1 MPLRA
6 DSESVHERDHSTFRV
21 HWSVVATPMSA
32 RGVDPRSN
40 LTVGPEIPDTTPARY
55 QSVLDASARA
65 ARHLTWSDRTARG
78 RWLAALAD
86 RLEASQ
92 AQLVTLADQETA
104 LGQPRLEGELRRTT
118 SQLRLFADVV
128 RDGGY
133 LQATW
138 DRPDPSTTPPRPDLR
153 SFGLPIG
160 PVAIWPASNFPFAFG
175 NLGTDTASALAAGCP
190 VLVKS
195 HPAHPATSS
204 ALGVIALAALSDAG
218 APDGT
223 FAVLHGE
230 DVGRILVSDS
240 RVRAGAFTGS
250 IRAGRLLF
258 DLACRRD
265 APIPFY
271 AEMGSTN
278 PVYVLPKAAGER
290 PGEIAKGLVSSIT
303 LGVGQFCTKPGIVF
317 VPKASTITAEVA
329 LLVHE
334 CEPAPMLTNGLR
346 SGFQSVLEQI
356 ASRPGVEV
364 LATGTTATARNG
376 AWVTPTL
383 ARMPMDLFLVDHR
396 DVAVECFGPFV
407 LLVEY
412 DEPDELL
419 QAAELTEGGLTA
431 TVHAEPDDV
440 ANGLWPRLF
449 GAIVERAGRIVWN
462 GWPTGVAVGWAIHH
476 GGPYPATTST
486 STSVG
491 AHAIARFVRTVC
503 FQDFPDHLLPA
514 ELRATNPQS
523 VPRRVGEISQTER

>member
-195 HPAHPATSS
+195 SGPPRD
-204 ALGVIALAALSDAG
+204 VIG
-218 APDGT
+218 
-223 FAVLHGE
+223 
-230 DVGRILVSDS
+230 S
-240 RVRAGAFTGS
+240 RRNRARRPLRRR
-250 IRAGRLLF
+250 RAGRHLRRSAWRGRRKNPCQRFAGSSRGVHRIDPSRPTPVRSGVSTGCSYPVL
-258 DLACRRD
+258 RRD
-265 APIPFY
+265 
-271 AEMGSTN
+271 
-278 PVYVLPKAAGER
+278 
-290 PGEIAKGLVSSIT
+290 
-303 LGVGQFCTKPGIVF
+303 GQ
-317 VPKASTITAEVA
+317 
-329 LLVHE
+329 H
-334 CEPAPMLTNGLR
+334 
-346 SGFQSVLEQI
+346 Q
-356 ASRPGVEV
+356 
-364 LATGTTATARNG
+364 
-376 AWVTPTL
+376 
-383 ARMPMDLFLVDHR
+383 
-396 DVAVECFGPFV
+396 
-407 LLVEY
+407 
-412 DEPDELL
+412 
-419 QAAELTEGGLTA
+419 
-431 TVHAEPDDV
+431 
-440 ANGLWPRLF
+440 PRLCPP
-449 GAIVERAGRIVWN
+449 EGR
-462 GWPTGVAVGWAIHH
+462 
-476 GGPYPATTST
+476 
-486 STSVG
+486 
-491 AHAIARFVRTVC
+491 R
-503 FQDFPDHLLPA
+503 
-514 ELRATNPQS
+514 
-523 VPRRVGEISQTER
+523 